1 MAEPATSPEPVTP
14 PVRTPPDVAPP
25 DLTPPDVARPP
36 AEPARRAGE
45 RREPPPQPADHEDG
59 LWSPGRRALTLG
71 LVLNVT
77 IVASEAL
84 AVGTILPIVA
94 GDLGGLDLYG
104 WVFSGFF
111 LGNLLGIVVAG
122 MLIDRGGLARPFLA
136 GIGLFSIGLLVGG
149 LAPTM
154 AILVAGRVIQG
165 FGAGAIPAVAYVSIG
180 RAMPEHLRPR
190 MFATL
195 STAWILPGVIG
206 PVAASAVA
214 GLLHWRLVFL
224 GLLPF
229 IAIAAWLTLP
239 AIRAV
244 APAPAG
250 EGDAAAARHR
260 ARLPLAVI
268 LVAGAGLIVAGLSR
282 LGPVPLVEIA
292 VGIAIGVPAFARL
305 TPVGTIRAATGLPTA
320 ILLRGF
326 LTFAFFSADA
336 YVPLAIQD
344 WRGGTALL
352 SGLAYMAAT
361 LTWTGGSWVN
371 AHRVN
376 QLGPGR
382 FLRVGFV
389 VLTLGVLA
397 FMAIF
402 VRGVP
407 LWLAV
412 PLWGVAGFGMGLAYS
427 TPSLIVL
434 REAPAADQGSATAAL
449 QLSDVL
455 GSSLGTGI
463 GGALIALG
471 SPAGKTGV
479 EGLLATFL
487 LAAGVAVIGLA
498 ITRRLGARVARGA
511 AAGPLR
517 VAPAPLDP
525 IGREG

>member
-1 MAEPATSPEPVTP
+1 MSNA
-14 PVRTPPDVAPP
+14 
-25 DLTPPDVARPP
+25 
-36 AEPARRAGE
+36 
-45 RREPPPQPADHEDG
+45 ADS
-59 LWSPGRRALTLG
+59 LWSPGRRALTIG
-71 LVLNVT
+71 LILNVT

-94 GDLGGLDLYG
+94 DDLGGIDLYG

-122 MLIDRGGLARPFLA
+122 MLIDRGSLARPFVA
-136 GIGLFSIGLLVGG
+136 GIALFSLGLLVGG
-149 LAPTM
+149 LAPSM

-180 RAMPEHLRPR
+180 RAMPERLRPR

-214 GLLHWRLVFL
+214 GLFHWRLVFL

-229 IAIAAWLTLP
+229 IALAASLTFP

-244 APAPAG
+244 APAPDTP
-250 EGDAAAARHR
+250 DAQVTAARHR
-260 ARLPLAVI
+260 ARLPLAIV
-268 LVAGAGLIVAGLSR
+268 LVLGAGLIVAGLSR

-292 VGIAIGVPAFARL
+292 VGLAIGLPAFARL
-305 TPVGTIRAATGLPTA
+305 TPRGTVRAGIGLPTA

-344 WRGGTALL
+344 WRGESPLL

-361 LTWTGGSWVN
+361 VTWTAGSWVN
-371 AHRVN
+371 AHRIGV
-376 QLGPGR
+376 LGPGR
-382 FLRVGFV
+382 FLRVGF
-389 VLTLGVLA
+389 TLLFVGVLA
-397 FMAIF
+397 FMVVFA
-402 VRGVP
+402 RGVP
-407 LWLAV
+407 TWLAV
-412 PLWGVAGFGMGLAYS
+412 PLWGFTGFGIGLAYS
-427 TPSLIVL
+427 APSLIVL
-434 REAPAADQGSATAAL
+434 REAGSADVGADTAAL

-463 GGALIALG
+463 GGALIAFG
-471 SPAGKTGV
+471 SPTGKTGV
-479 EGLLATFL
+479 EGLVATFV
-487 LAAGVAVIGLA
+487 LAGIVAVVGLA
-498 ITRRLGARVARGA
+498 LTRRLGHRVAAGHPPPEASSA
-511 AAGPLR
+511 AATVSEASAGS
-517 VAPAPLDP
+517 AA
-525 IGREG
+525 I

>member
-1 MAEPATSPEPVTP
+1 MPNPS
-14 PVRTPPDVAPP
+14 DS
-25 DLTPPDVARPP
+25 
-36 AEPARRAGE
+36 
-45 RREPPPQPADHEDG
+45 
-59 LWSPGRRALTLG
+59 LWSPGRRALTIG
-71 LVLNVT
+71 LILNVT

-94 GDLGGLDLYG
+94 GDLGGIDLYG

-122 MLIDRGGLARPFLA
+122 MLIDRGGLVPPFIA
-136 GIGLFSIGLLVGG
+136 GIGLFSIGLLIGG
-149 LAPTM
+149 LAPSM
-154 AILVAGRVIQG
+154 EVLVAGRVIQG

-206 PVAASAVA
+206 PVAASAIA
-214 GLLHWRLVFL
+214 GLFHWRLVFL
-224 GLLPF
+224 GLLPL

-244 APAPAG
+244 APAPETP
-250 EGDAAAARHR
+250 EGVTTAARHR
-260 ARLPLAVI
+260 ARLPLAIV
-268 LVAGAGLIVAGLSR
+268 LVSGAGLIVAGLSR
-282 LGPVPLVEIA
+282 LGPAPIVEIV
-292 VGIAIGVPAFARL
+292 VGLVLGIPAFARL
-305 TPVGTIRAATGLPTA
+305 TPRGTIRAATGLPTA

-344 WRGGTALL
+344 WRGDAALL

-371 AHRVN
+371 AHRI
-376 QLGPGR
+376 QRLGPGR

-389 VLTLGVLA
+389 VLFVGVLA

-407 LWLAV
+407 TWLAI
-412 PLWGVAGFGMGLAYS
+412 PLWGLAGFGMGLAYS

-434 REAPAADQGSATAAL
+434 REAPLADQGGATAAL

-471 SPAGKTGV
+471 SPAGRTGV
-479 EGLLATFL
+479 EGLVATFV
-487 LAAGVAVIGLA
+487 LAALVAVGGLLLTGRLGGRVAAGRSPEPGVATA
-498 ITRRLGARVARGA
+498 
-511 AAGPLR
+511 
-517 VAPAPLDP
+517 
-525 IGREG
+525 

>member
-1 MAEPATSPEPVTP
+1 MPTP
-14 PVRTPPDVAPP
+14 SDS
-25 DLTPPDVARPP
+25 
-36 AEPARRAGE
+36 
-45 RREPPPQPADHEDG
+45 

-94 GDLGGLDLYG
+94 GDLGGIDLYG

-122 MLIDRGGLARPFLA
+122 MLIDRGSLATPFLV
-136 GIGLFSIGLLVGG
+136 GIGLFSLGLLIGG
-149 LAPTM
+149 LAPSM

-180 RAMPEHLRPR
+180 RAMPENLRPR

-206 PVAASAVA
+206 PVAASAIA
-214 GLLHWRLVFL
+214 GLFHWRFVFL
-224 GLLPF
+224 GLLPL

-244 APAPAG
+244 GPAAETP
-250 EGDAAAARHR
+250 DTRTTTARHR
-260 ARLPLAVI
+260 ARLPLAVV

-282 LGPVPLVEIA
+282 LGPVPAAEILLGLVL
-292 VGIAIGVPAFARL
+292 GIPAFARL
-305 TPVGTIRAATGLPTA
+305 TPPGTIRAATGLPSA

-344 WRGGTALL
+344 WRGEPALL

-371 AHRVN
+371 AHRVQ

-389 VLTLGVLA
+389 ILLLGVLA
-397 FMAIF
+397 FMAVF

-407 LWLAV
+407 TWLAV
-412 PLWGVAGFGMGLAYS
+412 PLWGLAGFGMGLAYS

-434 REAPAADQGSATAAL
+434 REAPGADQGAATAAL

-463 GGALIALG
+463 GGALIALA
-471 SPAGKTGV
+471 SPSGRTGV
-479 EGLLATFL
+479 EGLVATFV
-487 LAAGVAVIGLA
+487 LAAVVAIVGLVL
-498 ITRRLGARVARGA
+498 TQRLGSRVA
-511 AAGPLR
+511 AGRSPEPLPVR
-517 VAPAPLDP
+517 T
-525 IGREG
+525 

>member
-1 MAEPATSPEPVTP
+1 MLPAMSH
-14 PVRTPPDVAPP
+14 A
-25 DLTPPDVARPP
+25 
-36 AEPARRAGE
+36 
-45 RREPPPQPADHEDG
+45 ADS
-59 LWSPGRRALTLG
+59 LWSPGRRALTIG
-71 LVLNVT
+71 LILNVT

-94 GDLGGLDLYG
+94 DDLGGIDLYG

-122 MLIDRGGLARPFLA
+122 MLIDRGSLARPFVA
-136 GIGLFSIGLLVGG
+136 GIGLFSLGLLVGG
-149 LAPTM
+149 LAPSM

-214 GLLHWRLVFL
+214 GLFHWRLVFL

-229 IAIAAWLTLP
+229 IAVAASLTLP

-244 APAPAG
+244 APAP
-250 EGDAAAARHR
+250 ETPDAAAIAARHR
-260 ARLPLAVI
+260 ARLPLAIV
-268 LVAGAGLIVAGLSR
+268 LVLGAGLIVAGLSR

-292 VGIAIGVPAFARL
+292 IGLAIGLPAFARL
-305 TPVGTIRAATGLPTA
+305 TPRGTVRAGIGLPTA

-344 WRGGTALL
+344 WRGDSALL

-361 LTWTGGSWVN
+361 VTWTAGSWVN
-371 AHRVN
+371 AHRIAV
-376 QLGPGR
+376 LGPGR
-382 FLRVGFV
+382 FLRVGF
-389 VLTLGVLA
+389 TLLFVGILA
-397 FMAIF
+397 FMVVFA
-402 VRGVP
+402 RGVP
-407 LWLAV
+407 TWLAV
-412 PLWGVAGFGMGLAYS
+412 PLWGFTGFGIGLAYS
-427 TPSLIVL
+427 APSLIVL
-434 REAPAADQGSATAAL
+434 REAGPTDVGADTAAL

-471 SPAGKTGV
+471 SPTGKTGV
-479 EGLLATFL
+479 EGLVATFV
-487 LAAGVAVIGLA
+487 LAAVVALVGLA
-498 ITRRLGARVARGA
+498 LTRRLGHRVAAGHPPPAAPSSA
-511 AAGPLR
+511 AAVGE
-517 VAPAPLDP
+517 ASAGSAA
-525 IGREG
+525 I